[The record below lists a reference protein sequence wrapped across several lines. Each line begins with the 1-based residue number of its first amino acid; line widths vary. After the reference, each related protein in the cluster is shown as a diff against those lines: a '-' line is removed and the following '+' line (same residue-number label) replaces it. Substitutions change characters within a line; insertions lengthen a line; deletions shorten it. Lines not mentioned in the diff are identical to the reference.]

1 MPGDIT
7 IDEKSLSKKYRTN
20 VHTLIRAWKRGRTD
34 LEIARLTG
42 LNPVTLQQIR
52 NDIELSHR
60 RIRLAKKKE
69 NMGLGQATG
78 QRHIFLSP
86 LT

>member
-1 MPGDIT
+1 MPISNK

-20 VHTLIRAWKRGRTD
+20 VHSLIRAWKKGLSDSD
-34 LEIARLTG
+34 LARITG
-42 LNPVTLQQIR
+42 MDAFTLQQIR
-52 NDIELSHR
+52 NDIELAHR
-60 RIRLAKKKE
+60 RLRLAKRKE
-69 NMGLGQATG
+69 SMGIGQATV

>member
-1 MPGDIT
+1 MPGNFT

-20 VHTLIRAWKRGRTD
+20 VHTLIRAWKKGRSD
-34 LEIARLTG
+34 FEIARLTG

-52 NDIELSHR
+52 NDIELAHR

-69 NMGLGQATG
+69 NLGLSQATG